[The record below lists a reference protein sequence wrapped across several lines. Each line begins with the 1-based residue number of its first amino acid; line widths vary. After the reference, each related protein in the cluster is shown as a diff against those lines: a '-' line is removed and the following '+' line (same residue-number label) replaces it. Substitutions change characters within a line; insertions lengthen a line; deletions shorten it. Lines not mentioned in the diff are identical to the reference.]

1 MPALTPFF
9 LRPSNASSRALAPA
23 LLTLALT
30 LPALS
35 PAATGATLQ
44 TPPASGAA
52 GAAIERFLLRQTTGL
67 PGKVSVRIDPSQ
79 LAALPPCAAPEPFLP
94 SGSRL
99 WGRLSVGL
107 RCTAD
112 QSWTRYVSSY
122 IAVLGSYYV
131 AARQIN
137 AGQAVTLADTQLRE
151 GDLTTLPG
159 AIVTDAAQLGGVVAA
174 SRIASGAL
182 LRRELLRA
190 VILVQRGQSVKVVAQ
205 GSGFV
210 VSGEGKAMTDAS
222 AGTLIQ
228 VKMQGGQLL
237 SGIVRPDGMVQRSP

>member
-1 MPALTPFF
+1 MALSTLLFPGLGKGPFRALVPASLALLLAWPALP
-9 LRPSNASSRALAPA
+9 
-23 LLTLALT
+23 LT
-30 LPALS
+30 
-35 PAATGATLQ
+35 
-44 TPPASGAA
+44 ASGASLPTPPP
-52 GAAIERFLLRQTTGL
+52 AADAQAQIERFLLRQTTGL
-67 PGKVSVRIDPSQ
+67 PGKVNISVDASQ

-107 RCTAD
+107 RCHTDHA
-112 QSWTRYVSSY
+112 WTRYVSSY
-122 IAVLGSYYV
+122 IGVLGPYYV

-137 AGQAVTLADTQLRE
+137 AGQALTPADTQLRE

-159 AIVTDAAQLGGVVAA
+159 GVIADPAQLSGVVAA

-190 VILVQRGQSVKVVAQ
+190 VALVQRGQNVKVVTQ

-210 VSGEGKAMTDAS
+210 VSSEGKAMTDAP
-222 AGTLIQ
+222 AGAVIQ
-228 VKMQGGQLL
+228 VKMEGGHLL

>member
-1 MPALTPFF
+1 MPALPPLFP
-9 LRPSNASSRALAPA
+9 RRSNASFQALAPS
-23 LLTLALT
+23 LLTLLLT
-30 LPALS
+30 LPAL
-35 PAATGATLQ
+35 PLAATGATLQ
-44 TPPASGAA
+44 TPPPAGAA
-52 GAAIERFLLRQTTGL
+52 GAQIERFLLRQTTGL
-67 PGKVSVRIDPSQ
+67 PGKVSLRIDESQ
-79 LAALPPCAAPEPFLP
+79 LAALPPCATPEPFLP

-107 RCTAD
+107 RCNTD
-112 QSWTRYVSSY
+112 PSWTRYVSTY
-122 IAVLGSYYV
+122 IAVLGPYYV

-137 AGQAVTLADTQLRE
+137 AGQALTPADSQLRE

-159 AIVTDAAQLGGVVAA
+159 GIVTDAAQLSGVVAA

-182 LRRELLRA
+182 LRREQLHA
-190 VILVQRGQSVKVVAQ
+190 VALVQRGQSVKVVAQ

-210 VSGEGKAMTDAS
+210 VSSEGKAMTDAP

>member
-1 MPALTPFF
+1 MALATLLFPGLGKWRF
-9 LRPSNASSRALAPA
+9 RALAPA
-23 LLTLALT
+23 SLAL
-30 LPALS
+30 LLAWPALPLTAS
-35 PAATGATLQ
+35 AASLQ
-44 TPPASGAA
+44 TPPPAADVGAQ
-52 GAAIERFLLRQTTGL
+52 IERFLLRQTTGL
-67 PGKVSVRIDPSQ
+67 PGKVTIRVDATP

-107 RCTAD
+107 RCNTDHA
-112 QSWTRYVSSY
+112 WTRYVSSY
-122 IAVLGSYYV
+122 IGVLGPYYV

-137 AGQAVTLADTQLRE
+137 AGQALTPADTQLRE

-159 AIVTDAAQLGGVVAA
+159 GIVADAAQLSGVVAA

-182 LRRELLRA
+182 LRRDLLRA
-190 VILVQRGQSVKVVAQ
+190 VALVQRGQNVKVVTQ

-210 VSGEGKAMTDAS
+210 VSSEGKAMTDAP
-222 AGTLIQ
+222 AGAVIQ
-228 VKMQGGQLL
+228 VKMEGGHLL